1 MGGWGWIEGGMV
13 CHPGKVQSNTYWWVL
28 STLFGCFFCLLTLA
42 GLLILRFYFLA
53 LFTPFYC
60 CCLQISTLQDLMPG
74 FGQNFPKI
82 PLLKYFSQK
91 DTKNQVVTSLI
102 KIPCMIS
109 LAVDRSSGSKNHLLF
124 LLFVWTLEAPIS
136 YLWFLTK
143 YCVIPCTKYLCS
155 LLLGCKL

>member
-1 MGGWGWIEGGMV
+1 MNFSVRREFNLAFFSRWEVEDGLKGGWSAIPAKCRATHIGECCPHFLV
-13 CHPGKVQSNTYWWVL
+13 D
-28 STLFGCFFCLLTLA
+28 FCLLTVA

-109 LAVDRSSGSKNHLLF
+109 LAVDRSSFAHMS
-124 LLFVWTLEAPIS
+124 V
-136 YLWFLTK
+136 
-143 YCVIPCTKYLCS
+143 CS
-155 LLLGCKL
+155 RHVSHACIRNIVKMPYIK